1 MKYQKLSRLE
11 KKNQDRLKMQNAM
24 AGAGLYLYENN
35 TLADMTLP
43 RPTKSGRRQLG
54 PKGSAEGQFQGD
66 DYYMQMVRNG
76 ELRLLKVL
84 QTPEQE
90 ESTLLKEQNMAEE
103 KLILDQPD
111 TVTEKGKVEHVVDD
125 QTPTQHLRERNDDQP
140 EDVLLNEGPVDD
152 GFVIVEDE

>member
-11 KKNQDRLKMQNAM
+11 KKQMNREKLEESLS
-24 AGAGLYLYENN
+24 GGGLFLYENN
-35 TLADMTLP
+35 TAADMTLP

-66 DYYMQMVRNG
+66 DYFMQMVRSG
-76 ELRLLKVL
+76 DLRLIKVL

-90 ESTLLKEQNMAEE
+90 QNMLLKEHTVED

-111 TVTEKGKVEHVVDD
+111 TVTEKGKIEHVVDNTVPAKPLHETD
-125 QTPTQHLRERNDDQP
+125 GEKP